1 MTRRFSFLM
10 VTLAAARLLL
20 AAGLLLTAEL
30 SHAAVFQF
38 SVAVETRKGERVA
51 FLWVPHEALKI
62 CGIVVG
68 GMTLMER
75 ELAKDARIRRACT
88 EQDLAIVFLKCG
100 VKGTDLTAAI
110 ERTPTAESLT
120 ERC

>member
-1 MTRRFSFLM
+1 M
-10 VTLAAARLLL
+10 
-20 AAGLLLTAEL
+20 
-30 SHAAVFQF
+30 
-38 SVAVETRKGERVA
+38 
-51 FLWVPHEALKI
+51 PHEALKI
-62 CGIVVG
+62 RGIVVG

-100 VKGTDLTAAI
+100 VKGTDLAAAI

>member
-1 MTRRFSFLM
+1 
-10 VTLAAARLLL
+10 
-20 AAGLLLTAEL
+20 
-30 SHAAVFQF
+30 
-38 SVAVETRKGERVA
+38 
-51 FLWVPHEALKI
+51 
-62 CGIVVG
+62 
-68 GMTLMER
+68 MER

-100 VKGTDLTAAI
+100 VKGTDLAAAI